1 MGSVREHIRDDWPAV
16 LFVPALIFALHHHN
30 WLHAIDGYAF
40 LLIGNLSAIVQ
51 LPDTTATQ
59 NARAVVVLIDSE
71 SQENR
76 YYEHSPLPRCALLT
90 DLRTIYAASP
100 NLLAIDLDLSPAV
113 WLGTRSKAACDKAD
127 SRLIDLPPVGPPN
140 APDELRCQHELYCLI
155 QEKSRNGTGTVVM
168 TPFKAADPRTA
179 AEQNDW
185 LAEMQRANVRF
196 GRAEL
201 PAEYGLVIKQYRDSD
216 TFADALYRQ
225 YRAQTEQQ
233 AVTATSSPTPLAS
246 RVSLERGAADRLP
259 GEGVVLSAH
268 TDSTTSLIN
277 PRVYASGLCPVPLV
291 VRKPDS
297 ASEKRADTWCPLND
311 DPNSTQPF
319 AQRLNSALKPLKNR
333 VVFFGAGYGGDD
345 TFLTPLGELYG
356 VEIQAA
362 AFLSRFLPV
371 RKNELAALAGDVL
384 LALLFSV
391 LIAAFWSRYFKHR
404 MSTQARERQL
414 AVLYVAILIVCFILF
429 VFATCAF
436 SLELLRWRG
445 IWLSPVPIA
454 IGMLIDAFALGSVH
468 EAIRVSTE
476 QKLELVRRLK
486 ASHETGAFDNAANT
500 ELEQYQRHPSSGWD
514 SLARFLVRDWRRLWK
529 RQRIAATALIVKR
542 GLWLFCVGYAAW
554 LILFH

>member
-216 TFADALYRQ
+216 TFADTLYRQ
-225 YRAQTEQQ
+225 YRAQTQQQ
-233 AVTATSSPTPLAS
+233 AVT
-246 RVSLERGAADRLP
+246 G
-259 GEGVVLSAH
+259 
-268 TDSTTSLIN
+268 
-277 PRVYASGLCPVPLV
+277 
-291 VRKPDS
+291 
-297 ASEKRADTWCPLND
+297 
-311 DPNSTQPF
+311 
-319 AQRLNSALKPLKNR
+319 
-333 VVFFGAGYGGDD
+333 
-345 TFLTPLGELYG
+345 
-356 VEIQAA
+356 
-362 AFLSRFLPV
+362 
-371 RKNELAALAGDVL
+371 
-384 LALLFSV
+384 
-391 LIAAFWSRYFKHR
+391 
-404 MSTQARERQL
+404 
-414 AVLYVAILIVCFILF
+414 
-429 VFATCAF
+429 
-436 SLELLRWRG
+436 
-445 IWLSPVPIA
+445 
-454 IGMLIDAFALGSVH
+454 
-468 EAIRVSTE
+468 
-476 QKLELVRRLK
+476 
-486 ASHETGAFDNAANT
+486 
-500 ELEQYQRHPSSGWD
+500 
-514 SLARFLVRDWRRLWK
+514 
-529 RQRIAATALIVKR
+529 
-542 GLWLFCVGYAAW
+542 
-554 LILFH
+554 